1 MARPIA
7 FLLAVLITFA
17 GITFAQH
24 QPAAGDVS
32 GVYRCEGKN
41 PDGSPYQGVVEIAAV
56 GGTYLVR
63 WTLSNRVEVWGV
75 GILRHD
81 SLSVS
86 YFGGT
91 PAIVVYDKDGER
103 LVGEWTMGGAEGAL
117 FTETLTKVPGKPTM
131 QPRERREPREPNTA
145 PESAVPSGI
154 RL

>member
-1 MARPIA
+1 MARLIG

-24 QPAAGDVS
+24 QPAAGDVT

-91 PAIVVYDKDGER
+91 PAIVVYDKDSGDR
-103 LVGEWTMGGAEGAL
+103 LIGEWTMGGAEGAV

-131 QPRERREPREPNTA
+131 QPRERERRERDTDPEAA
-145 PESAVPSGI
+145 PPSGI